1 MPKEIETNIPFIRN
15 LQMASEAHEETDLN
29 PLFELLD
36 PKEDSREMGKSFV
49 DVIGY
54 NPITYYTEKAASD
67 VFSDTE
73 EMLAEYPKTVEKL
86 KEIEDTI
93 IAELV
98 DHTETT
104 RAQYAYFG
112 IKGKIRNMIREL
124 GEVPNSKLDE
134 VMDALERKYNLN
146 YKEKQPAASV
156 REERED
162 REERENRPSQK
173 ADRGTS
179 FQNTKEHPVKL
190 RGLPDD
196 DEVEELVE
204 LDRADFRMTKNNDDE
219 EDELIFPSDDESE
232 DDDEDTSSD
241 YSYDPFEDDDD
252 EPRLKDN
259 DYFV

>member
-1 MPKEIETNIPFIRN
+1 
-15 LQMASEAHEETDLN
+15 
-29 PLFELLD
+29 
-36 PKEDSREMGKSFV
+36 
-49 DVIGY
+49 
-54 NPITYYTEKAASD
+54 
-67 VFSDTE
+67 
-73 EMLAEYPKTVEKL
+73 
-86 KEIEDTI
+86 
-93 IAELV
+93 
-98 DHTETT
+98 
-104 RAQYAYFG
+104 
-112 IKGKIRNMIREL
+112 MIREL

-146 YKEKQPAASV
+146 YKEKPAASV

-162 REERENRPSQK
+162 RGERENRPSQK

-219 EDELIFPSDDESE
+219 EDELIFPSDDEPE
-232 DDDEDTSSD
+232 DDDVDTSSD